1 MTRRQLDT
9 GVVIDLAHDVG
20 NLETVLTRL
29 AGPKVTVYISRPEE
43 TVKVRLDPSEMEQ
56 IVVNLVINACD
67 AMESMGNIRI
77 SVEVE
82 EPSASERWQLD
93 LPAGPLAVV
102 TVADDGPGM
111 SEEVQARCLEPFFTT
126 KERGHGTGLGLSTVY
141 GLVKERGGQLRVT
154 SWPGQGTS
162 IRIWL
167 PVAVDAQLSSGTE
180 EDEVWPAGKMITG
193 RVLLVEDE
201 DELRAIA
208 EEALA
213 SIGLEVAAVSS
224 AEVALMKLAR
234 STLPFDVLV
243 TDIRLPGLSGI
254 ELANGARV
262 NQPDLPVLYMT
273 GYSDARIPD
282 PRDRVLRKPYR
293 PDSLRLR
300 VAELLADQENRSLQ
314 PSESISSN

>member
-1 MTRRQLDT
+1 
-9 GVVIDLAHDVG
+9 
-20 NLETVLTRL
+20 
-29 AGPKVTVYISRPEE
+29 
-43 TVKVRLDPSEMEQ
+43 
-56 IVVNLVINACD
+56 
-67 AMESMGNIRI
+67 
-77 SVEVE
+77 
-82 EPSASERWQLD
+82 
-93 LPAGPLAVV
+93 
-102 TVADDGPGM
+102 
-111 SEEVQARCLEPFFTT
+111 
-126 KERGHGTGLGLSTVY
+126 VY

-300 VAELLADQENRSLQ
+300 VAELLADRENRSLQ